1 MRIGIITLTGFFNYG
16 NRLQNY
22 ALSHFLEKIINDVQV
37 DTIWYDKDNYNVNN
51 FSLIRTLRYCLLNKH
66 GVRDKIKNKTY
77 IYDYIREY
85 NMKRFNDQYL
95 NLIYSYDVDSSFNER
110 YDYFIVGSDQ
120 VWYPSKKPRT
130 KEFLQFAD
138 KNKRVSYAASFG
150 VNSIPSKMYSSY
162 KDFLNGMHAISVR
175 EESGVKIVKEI
186 TGKNAKLLVDPTLL
200 LTRKEWMQIAKRPYW
215 MKENSKYILLYILG
229 ELNSVIKEFLKS
241 FADENNYTII
251 DMMDESNGEIYA
263 SSPDEFIYLIAHAQI
278 VITDSFHG
286 TVFSIINN
294 VPFFV
299 YPRKGIT
306 YNADSRINTV
316 LDMFGLERQKRN
328 VTEIFNDKDIID
340 VSFENVEKILNIKRN
355 ESENWLKNA
364 LGGTLNDNKQSE

>member
-1 MRIGIITLTGFFNYG
+1 MRIGIITLTGCFNYG
-16 NRLQNY
+16 NRLRNY

-215 MKENSKYILLYILG
+215 MKEKSKYILLYILG

-286 TVFSIINN
+286 TVFSIINK

-340 VSFENVEKILNIKRN
+340 VNFENVEKILNIKRS

>member
-22 ALSHFLEKIINDVQV
+22 ALDYFLKKVINDVQV
-37 DTIWYDKDNYNVNN
+37 DTIWYDKDNYNVNS
-51 FSLIRTLRYCLLNKH
+51 FSLIRALRYCLFNKH
-66 GVRDKIKNKTY
+66 GVREKIKNGTF

-95 NLIYSYDVDSSFNER
+95 NLIYSYNVDSSFNER

-138 KNKRVSYAASFG
+138 KKKRVSYAASFG
-150 VNSIPSKMYSSY
+150 VNSIPSKMHSIY
-162 KDFLNGMHAISVR
+162 KEFLDGMHAISVR

-200 LTRKEWMQIAKRPYW
+200 LTKKEWMQIAKRPFW
-215 MKENSKYILLYILG
+215 MKENHKYILLYILG
-229 ELNSVIKEFLKS
+229 ELDLVVKNFLKS
-241 FADENNYTII
+241 FANENNYTII
-251 DMMDESNGEIYA
+251 DMADESNGEIYA

-278 VITDSFHG
+278 VVTDSFHG
-286 TVFSIINN
+286 TVFSIISK

-299 YPRKGIT
+299 YPRKGVV
-306 YNADSRINTV
+306 YNKDSRINT
-316 LDMFGLERQKRN
+316 LLSMFGLDNQKRN
-328 VTEIFNDKDIID
+328 ITDTFDSNDIGNIN
-340 VSFENVEKILNIKRN
+340 FENVENVLKIKRS
-355 ESENWLKNA
+355 ESENWLINA
-364 LGGTLNDNKQSE
+364 LGGTLNVNK

>member
-22 ALSHFLEKIINDVQV
+22 ALSHFLEKIINDVRV

-51 FSLIRTLRYCLLNKH
+51 FSLIRILRYCLLNKH

-120 VWYPSKKPRT
+120 VWYPSKKPRV

-138 KNKRVSYAASFG
+138 KEKRVSYAASFG
-150 VNSIPSKMYSSY
+150 VNSIPSKMHSSY
-162 KDFLNGMHAISVR
+162 KDFLDGMHAISVR
-175 EESGVKIVKEI
+175 EESGVKIVKEM

-200 LTRKEWMQIAKRPYW
+200 LTRKEWLQIAKRPFW
-215 MKENSKYILLYILG
+215 MKESHNYILLYILG
-229 ELNSVIKEFLKS
+229 ELDSVIKDFLKS
-241 FADENNYTII
+241 YADENNYIII

-286 TVFSIINN
+286 TVFSVINN

-306 YNADSRINTV
+306 YNTDSRINTL
-316 LDMFGLERQKRN
+316 LDMFGLEKQKRN

-340 VSFENVEKILNIKRN
+340 VNFENVEKILNIKRS

-364 LGGTLNDNKQSE
+364 LGGTLNVNK